1 MGGGRQEL
9 QSKSP
14 EQWKKP
20 PAQSSVNGG
29 LGNLDQ
35 LPESG
40 GSHPESFSPAIT
52 AYICVL

>member
-40 GSHPESFSPAIT
+40 GSHPESFSSAIT